1 MSYDTKHVDAL
12 PDTKDIETHH
22 TESSFPE
29 ERRESQQLEKTV
41 TAATANDDVAFRV
54 FTNIHALADEI
65 DPHAEKRLVRKI
77 DFYVIPFIC
86 ITYLITYIDKATLS
100 YGRAELFR
108 IYDMALTH
116 SSRSLRTLKG
126 PPSSWHS
133 IQLAGLHLL
142 LRLLICM
149 AVLCTYRMALTSESV

>member
-1 MSYDTKHVDAL
+1 MSYDIKHVSTLLDN
-12 PDTKDIETHH
+12 KRIETHH
-22 TESSFPE
+22 NETGLPE
-29 ERRESQQLEKTV
+29 ERKDSQRLEKTT
-41 TAATANDDVAFRV
+41 TAGTANEDIAFRV
-54 FTNIHALADEI
+54 FTNVHALADDI

-100 YGRAELFR
+100 YGRVELFHL
-108 IYDMALTH
+108 YDIALTY

-142 LRLLICM
+142 LRLLVCM
-149 AVLCTYRMALTSESV
+149 AVLCVTEWL